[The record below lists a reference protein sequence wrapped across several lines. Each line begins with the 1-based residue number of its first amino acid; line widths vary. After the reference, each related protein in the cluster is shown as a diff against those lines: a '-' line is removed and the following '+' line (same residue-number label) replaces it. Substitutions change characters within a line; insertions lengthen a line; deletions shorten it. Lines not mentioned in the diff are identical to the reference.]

1 MTEYEKHLMRMQTG
15 VAYFQDKGKECDPK
29 HLRVGVNAAMSDQG
43 GLARLLIKK
52 GVFTEDEYVEAVTEA
67 MGREADNYESR
78 IQQELSPNWE
88 TDIRLGT
95 IEDMF
100 GKEGE

>member
-1 MTEYEKHLMRMQTG
+1 MATEYEQHAHRMQTG
-15 VAYFQDKGKECDPK
+15 VAYFENRSSECTSK

-52 GVFTEDEYVEAVTEA
+52 GVFTEEEYIEAITDA
-67 MGREADNYESR
+67 MRQEADAYESR

-88 TDIRLGT
+88 TDIRT
-95 IEDMF
+95 
-100 GKEGE
+100 K